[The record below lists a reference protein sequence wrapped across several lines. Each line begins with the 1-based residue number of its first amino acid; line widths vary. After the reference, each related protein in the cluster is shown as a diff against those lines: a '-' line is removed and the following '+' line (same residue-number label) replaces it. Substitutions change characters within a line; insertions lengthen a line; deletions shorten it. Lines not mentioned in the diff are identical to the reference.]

1 MCVLY
6 FMVTHIMIYGL
17 IDRNQFPSVTLMFVD
32 NKHPLSGESS
42 VSSNNVAKILNIC
55 VCFIY
60 FYI

>member
-1 MCVLY
+1 
-6 FMVTHIMIYGL
+6 MIYGL